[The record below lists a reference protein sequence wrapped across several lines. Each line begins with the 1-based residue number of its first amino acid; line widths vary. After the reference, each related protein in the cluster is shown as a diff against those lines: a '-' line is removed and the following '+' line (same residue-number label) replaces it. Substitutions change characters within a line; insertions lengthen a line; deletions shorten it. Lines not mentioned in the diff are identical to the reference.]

1 MGFLLNRRNAFRS
14 SELGSFSS
22 WKFDI
27 SKTTYDNVSTIPRT
41 SAKGAAPSGVANFRY
56 LRIINDGASLVAGAG
71 SDVYVYLYHFDL
83 DHPGEINYLDVG
95 YSGRSVYIPYLY
107 SLTTDHTGRNW
118 FAGRYDSGDK
128 IRKVAT
134 DSAFDVSS
142 VTNFPLGSDELNSVP
157 PGHPYGLAI
166 SNDGKSLF
174 ALAQDATRSFVKY
187 TLETPNLLSSSLMTS
202 QSVPMVTFDPVVARW
217 NSFFFSPDGYRIV
230 FTGSTRVYVFDL
242 PVAWDISGMKNP
254 KYLDFLVAFGID
266 DIAGGCVNN
275 DGTKLYLSLTDTN
288 AIHQFSLSK

>member
-14 SELGSFSS
+14 SGSAVFSS
-22 WKFDI
+22 WTFDI
-27 SKTTYDNVSTIPRT
+27 TKTTYDNVSTVPRT
-41 SAKGAAPSGVANFRY
+41 SAKGAAPSGMANFRY
-56 LRIINDGASLVAGAG
+56 LRMINDGASLVAGAG
-71 SDVYVYLYHFDL
+71 SNSYVYLYHFDL

-95 YSGRSVYIPYLY
+95 YSGRSASIPYLNA
-107 SLTTDHTGRNW
+107 LTTDHTGRNW
-118 FAGRYDSGDK
+118 FAGRYDSVDK

-142 VTNFPLGSDELNSVP
+142 VKNFPLGSDELNSVP
-157 PGHPYGLAI
+157 PGRPYGLAI

-174 ALAQDATRSFVKY
+174 ALAQDDTRSFVKY
-187 TLETPNLLSSSLMTS
+187 TLETPNLLSSSLVTS
-202 QSVPMVTFDPVVARW
+202 QSVPMVTFAGAAAW

-230 FTGSTRVYVFDL
+230 FTGSTHVFVFDL

-254 KYLDFLVAFGID
+254 KYLNFLVAFGID

-288 AIHQFSLSK
+288 AIHQFSLSE